1 MPEQVTADRE
11 PEHVGPAAPSVA
23 PPAPGRTVP
32 SKSAPAVVLI
42 GPMGAGKSTVAAV
55 LAQRTGLA
63 VRDTDT
69 DVETATG
76 TSISDLFITGGEARF
91 RELERAAVLAAL
103 AEHPGVLALGGGAV
117 LDPEVRAA
125 LRGHRVVF
133 LNLSMPVGVRRTGMA
148 TNRPLLTGVNPR
160 ATYKAL
166 LDARLPLY
174 REVAVLEVDTDALSA
189 VEVAGR
195 INSEFGLGTR

>member
-1 MPEQVTADRE
+1 
-11 PEHVGPAAPSVA
+11 
-23 PPAPGRTVP
+23 
-32 SKSAPAVVLI
+32 
-42 GPMGAGKSTVAAV
+42 MGSGKSTVARE
-55 LAQRTGLA
+55 LARRTGLS

-69 DVETATG
+69 DVETSTG
-76 TSISDLFITGGEARF
+76 TNISDLFVTGGEARF
-91 RELERAAVLAAL
+91 RELERAAVLTAL
-103 AEHPGVLALGGGAV
+103 SEHPGVLALGGGAV
-117 LDPEVRAA
+117 LDQGVRAA

-189 VEVAGR
+189 PQVADR
-195 INSEFGLGTR
+195 ITAELALDLP